1 MGVNLELASS
11 RAGEWY
17 VIAEGTYLVG
27 FRGLHARELAV
38 RQQRE
43 LTALFNAAAAEVEE
57 RNSDEDS
64 TVQDD

>member
-1 MGVNLELASS
+1 MRVNLELASS

-17 VIAEGTYLVG
+17 VITEGTYLVG

-43 LTALFNAAAAEVEE
+43 LTALFNAAAAE
-57 RNSDEDS
+57 SDDPGGEPNS
-64 TVQDD
+64 TVPDD